1 MKDDKYVKYKVEDVT
16 KPKDGTTV
24 WMDKYWVVS
33 PENEICIFRG
43 ESPLCQSILGIAERM
58 CPEGYH
64 VEFIPFVYLYETIH
78 QFIVRLEIQ

>member
-24 WMDKYWVVS
+24 WMDKYWVIS
-33 PENEICIFRG
+33 PENEICISNG
-43 ESPLCQSILGIAERM
+43 ITPQYSILQSTAERM

-64 VEFIPFVYLYETIH
+64 VEFIPLVYLYDNTTT
-78 QFIVRLEIQ
+78 VYR